1 MKNKHI
7 KETVRIITDVPKNF
21 IDSPIKLIKKFPP
34 QIKKLKIKIGSPPG
48 SLDYVGDSVK
58 PDTTITLRSYNQDKF
73 IEENITTPK
82 KLKDVL
88 KEGYVNWIEVTGL
101 RDLDSISEIGNQF
114 NIHPMML
121 EDILNT
127 QHLPKYEE
135 GENYSAIILKAFLD
149 DGEGNFKKNH
159 ITLVLTN
166 NTIIQFQDLE
176 NDLLKAKIERIKQ
189 SKGRAR
195 KLKVDYL
202 YYVLLD
208 AFIDSYYVF
217 FTNMNEKSFELEERL
232 LSKGV
237 GNLMEEIHSLKAELN
252 DIRKNLFPLKD
263 TVTNLIEDE
272 PEFINKKNRVFFN
285 DLKDHLNQ
293 LVEFYLHYNENIKAL
308 VDLNSAI
315 LSNNLNAV
323 MKTLTIIATIFIPL
337 TFIAG
342 IYGMNF
348 EYMPELSWRWAYF
361 LIWGI
366 MVFVTVGMILFFK
379 RKKWL

>member
-1 MKNKHI
+1 MINKQI
-7 KETVRIITDVPKNF
+7 EKTVGKIVDVPKD
-21 IDSPIKLIKKFPP
+21 IIEAPIKT
-34 QIKKLKIKIGSPPG
+34 IKKLSPLFKKIKIKIGSPPG
-48 SLDYVGDSVK
+48 SLDYVGDAENLETTVK
-58 PDTTITLRSYNQDKF
+58 LRAYNQDDF
-73 IEENITTPK
+73 IEEVISDPTRIK
-82 KLKDVL
+82 ESL
-88 KEGYVNWIEVTGL
+88 KEGCVNWIEVTGL
-101 RDLDSISEIGNQF
+101 RDLSSISEIGNQF
-114 NIHPMML
+114 NIHPMLL

-135 GENYSAIILKAFLD
+135 GENYSAIILKAFWD
-149 DGEGNFKKNH
+149 DGQGSFKKNH

-176 NDLLKAKIERIKQ
+176 HDLLKAKIGRIKQ
-189 SKGRAR
+189 SRGRAR

-217 FTNMNEKSFELEERL
+217 FTNMNEKSSELEERL

-237 GNLMEEIHSLKAELN
+237 GNLMDEIHSLKAELN
-252 DIRKNLFPLKD
+252 DFRKNLFPLRD
-263 TVTNLIEDE
+263 TITNLIEDE
-272 PEFINKKNRVFFN
+272 PKFINKKNMIFFS

-293 LVEFYLHYNENIKAL
+293 LVEYYLHYNENIKAL

-348 EYMPELSWRWAYF
+348 EFMPELGWKWGYF
-361 LIWGI
+361 IVWGV
-366 MVFVTVGMILFFK
+366 MVLVTLGMFIFFR
-379 RKKWL
+379 RKNWL

>member
-1 MKNKHI
+1 MVKISELPQN
-7 KETVRIITDVPKNF
+7 IIN
-21 IDSPIKLIKKFPP
+21 SPIKLMKKFPTH
-34 QIKKLKIKIGSPPG
+34 IKKLAVKIGSPPG
-48 SLDYVGDSVK
+48 SLDYVGDSEK
-58 PDTTITLRSYNQDKF
+58 LETTIKLRSYNQDNF
-73 IEENITTPK
+73 TEENISDPAK
-82 KLKDVL
+82 IKESL

-101 RDLDSISEIGNQF
+101 RDLNSISEIGNQF
-114 NIHPMML
+114 SVHPMLL

-135 GENYSAIILKAFLD
+135 EENYSAIILKAFAD
-149 DGEGNFKKNH
+149 DGQGNFKKNH

-176 NDLLKAKIERIKQ
+176 HDLLNAKIERIKQ

-217 FTNMNEKSFELEERL
+217 FTNMNEKSSELEERL

-252 DIRKNLFPLKD
+252 DIRKNLFPLRD
-263 TVTNLIEDE
+263 TIANLIEDE
-272 PEFINKKNRVFFN
+272 PEFINKKNMVFFN

-348 EYMPELSWRWAYF
+348 DYMPELHWRWAYF
-361 LIWGI
+361 LVWGI
-366 MVFVTVGMILFFK
+366 MLLVTIGMILFFK
-379 RKKWL
+379 RKNWL

>member
-1 MKNKHI
+1 MAK
-7 KETVRIITDVPKNF
+7 ITDTSKN
-21 IDSPIKLIKKFPP
+21 IIESPIKLIKQFTPKM
-34 QIKKLKIKIGSPPG
+34 KKLTIKIGSPPG
-48 SLDYVGDSVK
+48 SLDYIGDSEK
-58 PDTTITLRSYNQDKF
+58 LETTIKFRAYNQDNF
-73 IEENITTPK
+73 IEENISDPVRIK
-82 KLKDVL
+82 ESL
-88 KEGYVNWIEVTGL
+88 KEDYVNWIEVTGL
-101 RDLDSISEIGNQF
+101 QDLNSISEIGKQF
-114 NIHPMML
+114 NIHPMLL
-121 EDILNT
+121 EDVLNT

-135 GENYSAIILKAFLD
+135 EENYSAIILKAFLD
-149 DGEGNFKKNH
+149 DGKGNFLKNH
-159 ITLVLTN
+159 ISLLLTN

-176 NDLLKAKIERIKQ
+176 HDLLKAKIERIKQ

-217 FTNMNEKSFELEERL
+217 FTNMNEKSSELEERL

-237 GNLMEEIHSLKAELN
+237 GNLMEEIHSLKTELN
-252 DIRKNLFPLKD
+252 DIRKNLFPLRD
-263 TVTNLIEDE
+263 TITNLIEDE
-272 PEFINKKNRVFFN
+272 PGFINKKNIIFFN

-348 EYMPELSWRWAYF
+348 EFIPELSWRWGYF

-366 MVFVTVGMILFFK
+366 MIFVTVGMILFFK
-379 RKKWL
+379 RKNWL

>member
-1 MKNKHI
+1 MINKRI
-7 KETVRIITDVPKNF
+7 ENTVSKITEVPQNIIET
-21 IDSPIKLIKKFPP
+21 PIKLIKKLSP
-34 QIKKLKIKIGSPPG
+34 QLKKLKVKIGSPPG
-48 SLDYVGDSVK
+48 SLDYIGDSEK
-58 PDTTITLRSYNQDKF
+58 LETTIKIRAYNQDNF
-73 IEENITTPK
+73 IEEKISDPVRIK
-82 KLKDVL
+82 ESL

-101 RDLDSISEIGNQF
+101 QDLNSISEIGNQF
-114 NIHPMML
+114 NIHPMLL
-121 EDILNT
+121 EDVLNT

-135 GENYSAIILKAFLD
+135 GENYSAIILKEFWD
-149 DGEGNFKKNH
+149 DGRGNFKKNH

-166 NTIIQFQDLE
+166 NTIIQFQDFE
-176 NDLLKAKIERIKQ
+176 HDLLKAKIERIKQ
-189 SKGRAR
+189 SRGRAR

-217 FTNMNEKSFELEERL
+217 FTNMNEKSSELEERL
-232 LSKGV
+232 LSKGA
-237 GNLMEEIHSLKAELN
+237 GNLMEEIHCLKAELN
-252 DIRKNLFPLKD
+252 DIRKNLFPLRD
-263 TVTNLIEDE
+263 TITNLIEDE
-272 PEFINKKNRVFFN
+272 PEFINKKNIVFFN

-348 EYMPELSWRWAYF
+348 EFMPELGWKWGYF
-361 LIWGI
+361 MVWGV
-366 MVFVTVGMILFFK
+366 MVLVTLGMFIFFK
-379 RKKWL
+379 RKNWL